1 MKRAIAAERSKESG
15 IIATSTNRSTFNGG
29 NSGYGGGMKGS
40 SGGGG
45 GGGGW
50 GGSSHLASFSHDDD
64 DDDDD
69 NYIVD
74 PDEEI
79 KRASLLD
86 SMLLF
91 AYMNCSPLRRSSVI
105 SLLSSSNRC
114 QIESCSLL
122 LASNGNNYTEA
133 LLWLYRSQN
142 QHTRV
147 LQALTEDK
155 CVAIGAWTTEQFY
168 NWTAEYLRWLWYNED
183 DATLP
188 RQALLALKPVLEYD
202 AEVRIFIYFGISI
215 LKEK

>member
-1 MKRAIAAERSKESG
+1 MKRASAAERSKESG
-15 IIATSTNRSTFNGG
+15 IIATSTNRSTFN
-29 NSGYGGGMKGS
+29 SSYGGGMKS
-40 SGGGG
+40 
-45 GGGGW
+45 GGGW
-50 GGSSHLASFSHDDD
+50 GGGPSSHLASSSHDDNEEE
-64 DDDDD
+64 DDDD

-91 AYMNCSPLRRSSVI
+91 AYMNCSPSRRSSVI

-122 LASNGNNYTEA
+122 LASHGNNYTEA

-202 AEVRIFIYFGISI
+202 AEVRNLFVLCCFLSW
-215 LKEK
+215 KR